1 MKTRLLPSIALF
13 AIITPSVVVA
23 QHSISGKVTTTT
35 GESLPGASV
44 VIKETYMGVATNS
57 SGYFQFSKLPN
68 QSFTLEVKFIGYTTQ
83 QKTVVINNTDVTVD
97 FQMQPDTRVMDEF
110 TTIAVKASEKTPTTY
125 TELDK
130 TTIEKSN
137 FGQDLT
143 YVLDQTPSTVVTS
156 DAGAGVGYT
165 GIRIRGVDPT
175 RTNVTINGIPIN
187 DAESH
192 GVWWVN
198 MPDLVSSTGTIQ
210 VQRGVG
216 TSTNG
221 AAAFGASINIDA
233 HGKNDSAYAEIGNTF
248 GSFQT
253 IRHTVKLGTGVINN
267 KFSLDGRLSKIQ
279 SNGYIDRASSD
290 LKSYYLSGAYYLPK
304 STIRAT
310 IFSGQEKTYQ
320 AWYGTPES
328 RITGDSAAMEAYVE
342 RNGLSVEERDNLFS
356 SGRTYNYYTY
366 KNETDNYQQDHYQL
380 HYNTRIKNISLNV
393 SGHYT
398 RGRGYYEQYRKNDRF
413 STYGFTP
420 IVNAGNSVTFN
431 EAFLIS
437 GNDTLFNLNPGQDTT
452 VVLGGSTINRT
463 DLIRRRWL
471 DNHFYGMVY
480 ALNYKKGNLEVTWGG
495 GANIYDGDHFGEV
508 IWARYAAES
517 EIGQRYYDNNG
528 TKKEAHTY
536 AKATYTK
543 DKWTVFGDVQYRY
556 ISYNFLGFDDVSNNY
571 QEITQQVSYHFFNP
585 KVGALYAIND
595 AQRVYGSFS
604 VGNREPVRNDLRESS
619 PESRPSHETLYNVE
633 AGHQWRS
640 RKLRVNTNVYAM
652 EYKNQLILTGQI
664 NDVGAYNRTNVPVSY
679 RRGVE
684 LEAAYQLTNKWVFGL
699 NANLSRNKIAEF
711 NEYIDN
717 YDTWDQ
723 EVIVH
728 QNTDMAFSPNAI
740 VGGIL
745 SYQPSKAWELSV
757 LPKYVSRQYLD
768 NTQDIN
774 RSMAGYFV
782 SHLRINYALNNFI
795 GKEVRVGLLINN
807 VLNKMYENNGY
818 TFSYIYGGETITE
831 NFYYPQ
837 AGRNFLFNITLK
849 F

>member
-1 MKTRLLPSIALF
+1 MKTRLLKTVCTVFLTPTLLF
-13 AIITPSVVVA
+13 A
-23 QHSISGKVTTTT
+23 QQSINGKVTNEK
-35 GESLPGASV
+35 GEPLPGATV
-44 VIKETYMGVATNS
+44 VIKESFLGVSTGS
-57 SGYFQFSKLPN
+57 SGNYEFTKLPN
-68 QSFTLEVKFIGYTTQ
+68 QTYTLEVKFVGYVTEK
-83 QKTVVINNTDVTVD
+83 KTATVKD
-97 FQMQPDTRVMDEF
+97 ADATVNFQLTPDNRVMDEF
-110 TTIAVKASEKTPTTY
+110 TTIAVKASDKTPTTY

-130 TTIEKSN
+130 DAIEKSN

-198 MPDLVSSTGTIQ
+198 MPDLVSSTGSIQ

-248 GSFQT
+248 GSFNT
-253 IRHTVKLGTGVINN
+253 LRHTVKLGTGLINN

-279 SNGYIDRASSD
+279 SDGYIDRASSD

-328 RITGDSAAMEAYVE
+328 RITGDSAAMEAYAE
-342 RNGLSVEERDNLFS
+342 RNGLSVEERDNLFT

-380 HYNTRIKNISLNV
+380 HYNTRLKNISFNL

-398 RGRGYYEQYRKNDRF
+398 RGRGYFEQYRKNDRF

-420 IVNAGNSVTFN
+420 IVNEGSAVTFDD
-431 EAFLIS
+431 AFLVS
-437 GNDTLFNLNPGQDTT
+437 GNDTIYNSNPGQDTT

-480 ALNYKKGNLEVTWGG
+480 ALNYKKGKLDVTWGG

-536 AKATYTK
+536 AKATYTA
-543 DKWTVFGDVQYRY
+543 DKWILFADMQYRY
-556 ISYNFLGFDDVSNNY
+556 ISYDFLGFDDVSNNY
-571 QEITQQVSYHFFNP
+571 QEITQQVNYHFFNP
-585 KVGALYAIND
+585 KLGAMYQHNEANRL
-595 AQRVYGSFS
+595 YGSMS

-619 PESRPSHETLYNVE
+619 PDSRPLHETLYNVE
-633 AGHQWRS
+633 VGHQWRK
-640 RKLRVNTNVYAM
+640 RNWRVNSNVYLM

-679 RRGVE
+679 RRGIE
-684 LEAAYQLTNKWVFGL
+684 MEAAYRLGHKWMIGA

-717 YDTWDQ
+717 YDTWEQ

-728 QNTDMAFSPNAI
+728 QNTDMAFSPNCI
-740 VGGIL
+740 VGGVVSFL
-745 SYQPSKAWELSV
+745 PSSNWEVSL

-768 NTQDIN
+768 NTQNLN

-782 SHLRINYALNNFI
+782 THLRTNYSLINVI
-795 GKEVRVGLLINN
+795 GKEVRVGILVNN
-807 VLNKMYENNGY
+807 LFNKLYENNGY

-837 AGRNFLFNITLK
+837 AGRNFMVNVTLK